1 MRNTKKNRKEWLNN
15 QFIRLQQGVDKKKL
29 ILSVNELNGV
39 LSRKRKV
46 VFITKWGELWGEL
59 WGDEL
64 WGWSAWE
71 YYESI
76 WLVLIRQF
84 YPQLKAIKQ
93 NKKKIDAF

>member
-46 VFITKWGELWGEL
+46 VFITKWGELRGEL
-59 WGDEL
+59 RG
-64 WGWSAWE
+64 
-71 YYESI
+71 
-76 WLVLIRQF
+76 
-84 YPQLKAIKQ
+84 
-93 NKKKIDAF
+93 